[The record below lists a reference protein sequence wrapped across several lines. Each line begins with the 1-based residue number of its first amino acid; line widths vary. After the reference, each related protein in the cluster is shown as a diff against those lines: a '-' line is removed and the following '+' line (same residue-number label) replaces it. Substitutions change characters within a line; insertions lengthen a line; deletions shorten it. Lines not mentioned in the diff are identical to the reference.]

1 MTVSL
6 VWATMGLR
14 VLRRALPLL
23 LGWLAGA
30 FVAVE
35 GGLGDELALADV
47 ARPEAQA
54 DVLDRRGQ
62 VALSGVALYQQA
74 TRKVQISPV
83 SLYPCPGYAHCPGS
97 ELVLY
102 SAIP

>member
-1 MTVSL
+1 M
-6 VWATMGLR
+6 R

-62 VALSGVALYQQA
+62 VALELGIRSEREKLAFSGLLRVGDRADAAEEDLLALL
-74 TRKVQISPV
+74 RDR
-83 SLYPCPGYAHCPGS
+83 SLPF
-97 ELVLY
+97 
-102 SAIP
+102 